1 MEEVNAMSVNLT
13 LNPFCHRDVTYRAQ
27 VFFGVRQDSDDE
39 CIPQQNIAAD
49 IIPGESVILTV
60 DTSTLRLD
68 PGQEYCSTN
77 ATVIGESGRVVCPLV
92 KEYIR
97 VYITACK
104 IDFVSQIASF
114 IPHLHH
120 MC

>member
-1 MEEVNAMSVNLT
+1 MSVNLT

-49 IIPGESVILTV
+49 IMAGESVILTV

-68 PGQEYCSTN
+68 PGQEYCITN
-77 ATVIGESGRVVCPLV
+77 TTVTVIGESGRVI
-92 KEYIR
+92 Y
-97 VYITACK
+97 
-104 IDFVSQIASF
+104 
-114 IPHLHH
+114 
-120 MC
+120 